1 MPANVN
7 SGLGCVLVGVWVI
20 MPLKYLIF
28 LAGQLVSY
36 SYLQWRQSVR
46 FNMAASL
53 MVVPNYKSKVS
64 AMRKLIFLVLLCGL
78 CGLFGFGLGRQLPLD
93 PDPEQ
98 CLSVCVAE
106 FERMG
111 C

>member
-1 MPANVN
+1 MKNGLKNATRMPANAN
-7 SGLGCVLVGVWVI
+7 SGWACRLGGVWVI

-53 MVVPNYKSKVS
+53 MGVKIYDYARTNADFK
-64 AMRKLIFLVLLCGL
+64 
-78 CGLFGFGLGRQLPLD
+78 
-93 PDPEQ
+93 
-98 CLSVCVAE
+98 
-106 FERMG
+106 
-111 C
+111 